1 MRSEF
6 SINNLDN
13 NDMKAKLQITK
24 KLAIEFGIE
33 KDKSGFYFVS
43 KSNKDYEMIKQLLKF
58 EV

>member
-1 MRSEF
+1 
-6 SINNLDN
+6 
-13 NDMKAKLQITK
+13 MKAKLQITK